1 MDIVICGKKI
11 SITDKNARAYEKMN
25 GLPVD
30 HVTVMSYF
38 NAKYFKDDE
47 ELLQIIKNQS
57 EQESSKFI
65 NDCIEMEVRGC
76 SGDAFYEEA

>member
-30 HVTVMSYF
+30 YVTVMSYF